1 MALAQAAHMPV
12 IWPTQVLE
20 NSAKTDLDCA
30 EISDAA
36 IAARAQC
43 VMLSPSPQI
52 VLTAQVLD
60 DVLRCIHA
68 YPRKRASLLKP
79 LRLAREFYREI

>member
-36 IAARAQC
+36 IAARAQF
-43 VMLSPSPQI
+43 VQ
-52 VLTAQVLD
+52 TAQVLD

-68 YPRKRASLLKP
+68 YQRKRASLLRP